1 VGAPHALP
9 RTPSP
14 VLPTP
19 DSAVHPIIHHPT
31 VFKFG
36 FVELTGFGLAVLMAF
51 VIAQIVCQREFW
63 RRGQNAESEA
73 MPDIVLAALIGT
85 LLGAKTYYVVLTG
98 DPSAFFSRGGF
109 VFWGGFI
116 GAVGLCYATI
126 QYKKLSFPKIADVAG
141 IGIAAGYAV
150 GRTGCWA
157 VGDDYGRPFS
167 GLFAT
172 KFPDGAP
179 PSTAAV
185 MSQQFGVQFPAG
197 TNMSDVI
204 AVYPTQ
210 LYETLMGFV
219 MFVILWRFRKHAHLP
234 GWLFGM
240 YCMLAGIERF
250 IVEFFRAK
258 DDRLVIG
265 FSTAQIIGIV
275 IFLIGVG
282 IVATRSKR
290 SEPLATA

>member
-1 VGAPHALP
+1 MN
-9 RTPSP
+9 
-14 VLPTP
+14 
-19 DSAVHPIIHHPT
+19 PIIHHPT

-36 FVELTGFGLAVLMAF
+36 FLELTGFGLAVLMAF

-63 RRGQNAESEA
+63 RRGQNAEAEA

-85 LLGAKTYYVVLTG
+85 LVGAKTYYVALTG

-116 GAVGLCYATI
+116 GSVALCYATI
-126 QYKKLSFPKIADVAG
+126 KYKKLSFLKVADVCG

-157 VGDDYGRPFS
+157 VGDDYGRPFN
-167 GLFAT
+167 GFFAT
-172 KFPDGAP
+172 QFPEGAP

-197 TNMSDVI
+197 TNPTDVI

-210 LYETLMGFV
+210 LYETIMGFM
-219 MFVILWRFRKHAHLP
+219 MFMILWRFRKHANLP

-240 YCMLAGIERF
+240 YCIVAGIERF

-258 DDRLVIG
+258 DDRMVMGL
-265 FSTAQIIGIV
+265 STAQIIGVAI
-275 IFLIGVG
+275 LTIGVA
-282 IVATRSKR
+282 IVATRTKR
-290 SEPLATA
+290 GPLATA

>member
-1 VGAPHALP
+1 MGAPHALP

-36 FVELTGFGLAVLMAF
+36 FVELTGFGLAVLMGF

-240 YCMLAGIERF
+240 YCILAGIERF

>member
-1 VGAPHALP
+1 
-9 RTPSP
+9 
-14 VLPTP
+14 
-19 DSAVHPIIHHPT
+19 VHPIIHHPT

-240 YCMLAGIERF
+240 YCILAGIERF

>member
-1 VGAPHALP
+1 M
-9 RTPSP
+9 
-14 VLPTP
+14 
-19 DSAVHPIIHHPT
+19 HPIIHHPT

-36 FVELTGFGLAVLMAF
+36 FLELTGFGLAVLMAF
-51 VIAQIVCQREFW
+51 VIAQIICQRECW
-63 RRGQNAESEA
+63 RRGQNAESDA
-73 MPDIVLAALIGT
+73 IPDVVLAALIGT

-116 GAVGLCYATI
+116 GSVALCYATI
-126 QYKKLSFPKIADVAG
+126 RYKKLNFLKIADVAG

-157 VGDDYGRPFS
+157 VGDDYGRPFT
-167 GLFAT
+167 GFFAT
-172 KFPDGAP
+172 QFPEGAP

-197 TNMSDVI
+197 TNMAEVI

-210 LYETLMGFV
+210 LYETIMGFA
-219 MFVILWRFRKHAHLP
+219 MFLILWRFRKHANLP

-240 YCMLAGIERF
+240 YCILAGIERF

-265 FSTAQIIGIV
+265 LSTAQIIGIT
-275 IFLIGVG
+275 ILLIGVG
-282 IVATRSKR
+282 LVAARSKR
-290 SEPLATA
+290 SKPLATA

>member
-1 VGAPHALP
+1 MN
-9 RTPSP
+9 
-14 VLPTP
+14 
-19 DSAVHPIIHHPT
+19 PIIHHPT

-36 FVELTGFGLAVLMAF
+36 FLELTGFGLAVLMAF

-63 RRGQNAESEA
+63 RRGHNAEAEA

-85 LLGAKTYYVVLTG
+85 LVGAKTYYVVLNG

-116 GAVGLCYATI
+116 GSVALCYATI
-126 QYKKLSFPKIADVAG
+126 KYKKLSFLKVADVCG

-157 VGDDYGRPFS
+157 VGDDYGRPFN
-167 GLFAT
+167 GFFAT
-172 KFPDGAP
+172 QFPEGAP

-185 MSQQFGVQFPAG
+185 MSQQFGVEFPAG
-197 TNMSDVI
+197 TNPSDVI

-210 LYETLMGFV
+210 LYETIMGFV
-219 MFVILWRFRKHAHLP
+219 MFMILWRFRKHTNLP

-240 YCMLAGIERF
+240 YCIVAGIERF

-258 DDRLVIG
+258 DDRMVMGL
-265 FSTAQIIGIV
+265 STAQIIGVAI
-275 IFLIGVG
+275 LTIGIA
-282 IVATRSKR
+282 IVAMRTKR
-290 SEPLATA
+290 GPLATA

>member
-1 VGAPHALP
+1 M
-9 RTPSP
+9 S
-14 VLPTP
+14 
-19 DSAVHPIIHHPT
+19 PIIHHPT

-36 FVELTGFGLAVLMAF
+36 FLELTGFGLAVLMAF

-63 RRGQNAESEA
+63 RRGHDAEAEA

-85 LLGAKTYYVVLTG
+85 LVGAKTYYVILTG

-116 GAVGLCYATI
+116 GSVALCYATI
-126 QYKKLSFPKIADVAG
+126 KYKKLSFLKIADVAG
-141 IGIAAGYAV
+141 IGIAAGYSV

-157 VGDDYGRPFS
+157 VGDDYGRPFN
-167 GLFAT
+167 GFFAT
-172 KFPDGAP
+172 QFPEGAP

-197 TNMSDVI
+197 TNPSDVI

-210 LYETLMGFV
+210 LYETIMGFV
-219 MFVILWRFRKHAHLP
+219 MFAILWRFRKHAHLP

-240 YCMLAGIERF
+240 YCVLAGIERF

-258 DDRLVIG
+258 DDRMVMG
-265 FSTAQIIGIV
+265 FSTAQIIGIA
-275 IFLIGVG
+275 ILMIGIAMMAARRKPGV
-282 IVATRSKR
+282 S
-290 SEPLATA
+290 LAAR